1 MSEYPVNRGIGK
13 PVEFKG
19 LKSQYL
25 FIFCGGLL
33 AVFVVFIVL
42 FMAGVN
48 QWLCI
53 GFIVSASLLLV
64 WQTFPAQR
72 QVRHARADEAAAR
85 KRQPTL
91 HYQPKGEY
99 PGCSTYKR
107 RKERKE
113 Q

>member
-42 FMAGVN
+42 FMPS
-48 QWLCI
+48 CH
-53 GFIVSASLLLV
+53 
-64 WQTFPAQR
+64 R
-72 QVRHARADEAAAR
+72 E
-85 KRQPTL
+85 
-91 HYQPKGEY
+91 
-99 PGCSTYKR
+99 
-107 RKERKE
+107 
-113 Q
+113 